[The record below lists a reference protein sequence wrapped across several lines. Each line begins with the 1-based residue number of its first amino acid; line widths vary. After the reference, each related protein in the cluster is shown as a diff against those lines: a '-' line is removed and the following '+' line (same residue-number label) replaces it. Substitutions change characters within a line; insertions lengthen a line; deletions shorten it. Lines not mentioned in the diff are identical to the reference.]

1 MRVTPQRGL
10 QKGGT
15 EASASLASP

>member
-1 MRVTPQRGL
+1 MRVEGD
-10 QKGGT
+10 QKGGP

>member
-1 MRVTPQRGL
+1 MRLTPQGGP
-10 QKGGT
+10 QKGGP

>member
-1 MRVTPQRGL
+1 MRITPEGGP

-15 EASASLASP
+15 KASASLASP

>member
-1 MRVTPQRGL
+1 MRVTPE
-10 QKGGT
+10 GGP